1 MSTCALGNL
10 SYMKSKQAGN
20 NIIELFKKRE
30 IYCSI
35 ASINPDESFQK
46 VRKMF
51 LLISFYERL
60 GLWVGIIIT
69 TVIKA
74 VILPVAFPSELTK
87 QSAGSNA
94 CTMKDENSF
103 SSES

>member
-1 MSTCALGNL
+1 
-10 SYMKSKQAGN
+10 
-20 NIIELFKKRE
+20 
-30 IYCSI
+30 
-35 ASINPDESFQK
+35 
-46 VRKMF
+46 MF